1 MNRKKY
7 FIGNQFLLKIVQLH
21 RVFQR
26 PLKLQEAIALIQ
38 TDNFFKKAPT
48 VWADL
53 GCGSGLFTEALASLM
68 VPESTIYAV
77 DKNISSFKLKPTTD
91 NIFIKKIESDFVN
104 YISELKNLD
113 GIMMANSLHFIK
125 DKMAFLKV
133 AKDAFRTLPCFLIV
147 EYDTDMSNPWVPFP
161 LSFKTLKSIFETLGY
176 STIRKLHEKKS
187 LYNTSNIFSA
197 IITH

>member
-1 MNRKKY
+1 M
-7 FIGNQFLLKIVQLH
+7 
-21 RVFQR
+21 
-26 PLKLQEAIALIQ
+26 KLQEAIALIQ
-38 TDNFFKKAPT
+38 TDNFFAQSPS

-53 GCGSGLFTEALASLM
+53 GCGSGLFTEALASLL

-77 DKNISSFKLKPTTD
+77 DKNLSSFKAKPATD
-91 NIFIKKIESDFVN
+91 NIVIKKIESDFVN
-104 YISELKNLD
+104 YISDLKNLD

-125 DKMAFLKV
+125 DKMDFLKV
-133 AKDAFRTLPCFLIV
+133 AKNTFRTLPFFLIM

-176 STIRKLHEKKS
+176 SNIRKLHEKKS
-187 LYNTSNIFSA
+187 LYNTSNIYSA